1 MEQKPTFEKVIKIIE
16 HARGELVD
24 LCLQLGNT
32 PSPHGQER
40 VVGTRSICYGPPRQ
54 RDHLSGTPS
63 RAMKIED

>member
-32 PSPHGQER
+32 PSPYGQER
-40 VVGTRSICYGPPRQ
+40 VVGIPSIW
-54 RDHLSGTPS
+54 
-63 RAMKIED
+63 